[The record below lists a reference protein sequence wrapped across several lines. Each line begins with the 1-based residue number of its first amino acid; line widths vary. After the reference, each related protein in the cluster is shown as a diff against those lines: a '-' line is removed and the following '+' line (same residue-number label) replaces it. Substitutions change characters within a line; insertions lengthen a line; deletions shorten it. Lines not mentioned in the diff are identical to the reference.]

1 MKFFCKISE
10 IKWGLILITIGG
22 GFILSLTLSSILSVL
37 ISSLYVIYVLLKTEK
52 TKTEIYNEEEF
63 KRFKYLLLVS
73 TELENVKT
81 LKELYLIKGEKV
93 EAFSDRLSVV
103 SLSEEIFP
111 IIKLEPLSVLEVLGL
126 IKKTKENF
134 ITSILVVTLSEEL
147 ETLVKEMNLNVKF
160 LKVEEMYLLYKKY
173 GENIKLPNIVKIKE
187 NKLSNY
193 YKKIFT
199 KKQSKKFLFSGIII
213 TISSIFSFYPLYY
226 IIFGGI
232 LMITSVLLRTLKK
245 IPNS

>member
-1 MKFFCKISE
+1 MKNFKIST
-10 IKWGLILITIGG
+10 LIDAFFLFFASFFLLYAIFLYKVG

-173 GENIKLPNIVKIKE
+173 G
-187 NKLSNY
+187 
-193 YKKIFT
+193 
-199 KKQSKKFLFSGIII
+199 
-213 TISSIFSFYPLYY
+213 
-226 IIFGGI
+226 
-232 LMITSVLLRTLKK
+232 
-245 IPNS
+245 